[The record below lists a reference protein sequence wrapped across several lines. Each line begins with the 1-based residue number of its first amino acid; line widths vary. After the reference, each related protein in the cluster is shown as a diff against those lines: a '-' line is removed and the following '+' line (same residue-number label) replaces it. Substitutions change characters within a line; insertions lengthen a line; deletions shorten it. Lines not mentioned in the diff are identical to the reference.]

1 MKYFLAYLGSS
12 VTTTI
17 VPQCAVKLTYDAL
30 TIMYVNSS
38 ENTFIYVRSLLCTQ
52 ITFTKYIIYMWNEL
66 TFLWIELTILWNDLS
81 MERNERIPCS

>member
-17 VPQCAVKLTYDAL
+17 VPQCAVKLTYEAL

-52 ITFTKYIIYMWNEL
+52 ITFTKYIIYMW
-66 TFLWIELTILWNDLS
+66 IELTILWNDLS
-81 MERNERIPCS
+81 MERNERILCS

>member
-17 VPQCAVKLTYDAL
+17 VPQCAVKLTYEAL
-30 TIMYVNSS
+30 TIMYVNSC

-52 ITFTKYIIYMWNEL
+52 ITFTKYIIYMW
-66 TFLWIELTILWNDLS
+66 IELTILWNDLS
-81 MERNERIPCS
+81 MERNERILCS